1 MRIKIYFILY
11 AISLSSINIAD
22 PVLTIL
28 DFHSKS
34 SNEICHVKTELIRKK
49 LGIKV
54 TREVIN
60 QDRYRLETNEGDLL
74 IICHNDY
81 VLTTIASATS
91 STNQLEKFV
100 NALKKNFETKIKIQ

>member
-22 PVLTIL
+22 PVLAIL
-28 DFHSKS
+28 DFYSKS
-34 SNEICHVKTELIRKK
+34 NNEICQVKSELLRKE

-54 TREVIN
+54 NREVIN
-60 QDRYRLETNEGDLL
+60 QDRYRLETDEGDLL
-74 IICHNDY
+74 IICQNDY

-91 STNQLEKFV
+91 STTHLEKFV
-100 NALKKNFETKIKIQ
+100 NALKKKFETKTKVQ